1 MEKEKQKEINS
12 KKCVNTQQIEVHT
25 YTLGDINFTVRLIN
39 RNQNPEAVINRLK
52 QVAINHMHIE
62 N

>member
-1 MEKEKQKEINS
+1 MEKENQKKISSN
-12 KKCVNTQQIEVHT
+12 KCVNTQSVEVHT
-25 YTLGDINFTVRLIN
+25 YTLGDIIFTVRLIN
-39 RNQNPEAVINRLK
+39 RNQNPEAVYKRLK